1 MVKRVRAILNS
12 PTYQDHLDKNSIEEK
27 ERPFCRHHF
36 EHLLDVARITYILIL
51 EEGNPFISREMSYAA
66 GLLHDIGRW
75 NEYREAID
83 HAQYSAELAEPIL
96 EDAGF
101 SKAETGLIK
110 KAIAEHRLKDEPSI
124 HRSPLSLA
132 LSRADS
138 YSRLCFSCEAS
149 RDCNKI
155 DQQPTRD
162 SLQY

>member
-1 MVKRVRAILNS
+1 MEKVNAILNN
-12 PTYQDHLDKNSIEEK
+12 PVYLDHIEKNISEEK

-36 EHLLDVARITYILIL
+36 DHLLDVARITYILIL

-75 NEYREAID
+75 NEYREAGD

-96 EDAGF
+96 TDAGF
-101 SKAETGLIK
+101 TAAEKDMIK
-110 KAIAEHRLKDEPSI
+110 KAISEHRLKDESSK

-138 YSRLCFSCEAS
+138 FSRLCYRCEAS
-149 RDCNKI
+149 KMCRKFDR
-155 DQQPTRD
+155 QPTRN
-162 SLQY
+162 SLKY